1 MERPPSFGSG
11 ASMMARRMG
20 GFQVSRCVFLCLQAP
35 APGENK
41 GGRDDGTSVPDS
53 CLKAPLRIF
62 WRSS

>member
-41 GGRDDGTSVPDS
+41 GDGTMEPQ
-53 CLKAPLRIF
+53 CLTAV
-62 WRSS
+62 